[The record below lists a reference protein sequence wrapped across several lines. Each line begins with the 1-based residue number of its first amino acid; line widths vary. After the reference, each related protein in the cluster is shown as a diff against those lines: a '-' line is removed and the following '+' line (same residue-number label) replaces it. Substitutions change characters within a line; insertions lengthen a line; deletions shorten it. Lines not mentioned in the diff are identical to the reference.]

1 MTDGILPSPGGPIP
15 GPFVFA
21 SRPGAVESGRH
32 RDDSSGGEPA
42 HVPFTIPIRMRRFS
56 ATLCRMQSM
65 NAADT
70 AAALAAHA
78 EQVCR
83 RFLPRG
89 RRVGRYWCAGDVRG
103 APGRSLFVRLEP
115 PGPVGKWSDPA
126 EQLHGDL
133 LDLIRL
139 ATGAHSLREALAEA
153 RRFLARPLAPSTSRP
168 GTYDR
173 TEAARNLWNRCRP
186 IDGSHAELYLKAR
199 GIRRCRFPALR
210 FHPSLPYRPDAGGW
224 RRSPALVAAVAGDDG
239 EVAGVHRTWLDSRR
253 PAKAPVS
260 SPRKSLGRIHGF
272 AVRFG
277 EPAAASTLLVGE
289 GIETVLSLVTVLP
302 HGALRTAVPSGTFA
316 AAALSAGGLGTFVP
330 PLMVSRL
337 IIAQDRDEEG
347 GRAARRLQL
356 RCTRLGIAS
365 TVLLS
370 AGSDFNDEL
379 LEFGPERLA
388 NRLTPL
394 VIQPGGQSR
403 CGFAAGEQGT
413 KNVSRE

>member
-1 MTDGILPSPGGPIP
+1 
-15 GPFVFA
+15 
-21 SRPGAVESGRH
+21 
-32 RDDSSGGEPA
+32 
-42 HVPFTIPIRMRRFS
+42 MRRFG
-56 ATLCRMQSM
+56 AILCRMQFM

-139 ATGAHSLREALAEA
+139 ATGARSLREALAEA
-153 RRFLARPLAPSTSRP
+153 RRFLAQPLPSASVHP
-168 GTYDR
+168 DTYDR
-173 TEAARNLWNRCRP
+173 TEAARNLWNRCQPVDRT
-186 IDGSHAELYLKAR
+186 HAEKYLVAR

-210 FHPSLPYRPDAGGW
+210 FHHALPFRPDAGGW
-224 RRSPALVAAVAGDDG
+224 RRYPALVAAVAGDDG
-239 EVAGVHRTWLDSRR
+239 EVQGVHRTWLDPKR
-253 PAKAPVS
+253 AEKANVAA
-260 SPRKSLGRIHGF
+260 PRKSLGRIHGF

-302 HGALRTAVPSGTFA
+302 HGALQAAGPSGTFA

-330 PLMVSRL
+330 PLMTARL
-337 IIAQDRDEEG
+337 IVAQDRDAEG
-347 GRAARRLQL
+347 ERAARRLQL

-365 TVLLS
+365 TVLVPER
-370 AGSDFNDEL
+370 GDFNDEL
-379 LEFGPERLA
+379 VDLGPERLA
-388 NRLTPL
+388 SRLTPL

-413 KNVSRE
+413 RNESRD